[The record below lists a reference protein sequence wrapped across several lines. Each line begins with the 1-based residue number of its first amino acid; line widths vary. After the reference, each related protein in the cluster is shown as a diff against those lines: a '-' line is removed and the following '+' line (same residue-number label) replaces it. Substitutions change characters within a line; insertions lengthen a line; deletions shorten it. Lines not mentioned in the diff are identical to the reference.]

1 MGSAAEEPW
10 REARAESGD
19 DAATLRE
26 ELRLCRLEL
35 AQVREEYEDV
45 VERQA
50 RLRRSRAKAQK
61 EAEVLAKALADV
73 LNRETRERARGA
85 WYRAG
90 QGRVSRQE
98 WENVQILRQSKYFR
112 PAWYLRENLDIA
124 RGGVDPALHFLRDG
138 HKEGRDP
145 GPKFDVSGYLEAHP
159 ELKGSGKNPLLHFL
173 ATGDAAASDASAD

>member
-1 MGSAAEEPW
+1 MGAAAEEPW
-10 REARAESGD
+10 HEAHATDD
-19 DAATLRE
+19 DAAALRE

-35 AQVREEYEDV
+35 AQAREEYEEIA
-45 VERQA
+45 ERQA
-50 RLRRSRAKAQK
+50 RLRRSRAKARK
-61 EAEVLAKALADV
+61 EAEVLAKSLADV

-145 GPKFDVSGYLEAHP
+145 GPKFDVSDYLEKHP
-159 ELKGSGKNPLLHFL
+159 EVKASGKNPLLHFL
-173 ATGDAAASDASAD
+173 TTGDAASDSSD